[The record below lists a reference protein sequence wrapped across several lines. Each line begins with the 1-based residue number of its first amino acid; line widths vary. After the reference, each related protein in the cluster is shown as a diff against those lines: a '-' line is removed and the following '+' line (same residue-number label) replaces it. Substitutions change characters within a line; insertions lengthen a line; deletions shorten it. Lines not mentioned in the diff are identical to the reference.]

1 MDIQDYNKTI
11 IEEFRANDGKIGG
24 QFEGASLLLLST
36 TGAKSGLMR
45 TNPLAYLAD
54 GANFVVVASFA
65 GAPTSPPWYH
75 NLLANPDVEVE
86 VGAERIAVQAEV
98 VEEPERSALYEKME
112 SVMPAFSEYRS
123 KTTRLIPVVKLI
135 RRN

>member
-1 MDIQDYNKTI
+1 MMDVQDYNKTI
-11 IEEFRANDGKIGG
+11 IEEFRANDGKVGG
-24 QFEGASLLLLST
+24 QFEGALLLLLT
-36 TGAKSGLMR
+36 TKGAKSGLMR

-54 GANFVVVASFA
+54 GADFVVVASYA
-65 GAPTSPPWYH
+65 GAATSPPWYH

-86 VGAERIAVQAEV
+86 AGAERVAARAEV

-123 KTTRLIPVVKLI
+123 KTTRIIPVVKLI
-135 RRN
+135 RG